1 MEQKLSYY
9 QKNKETILAKRKL
22 RREFERQ
29 ERLRLGR
36 PFMKFDDDD
45 EITFDPSMNEGTCD
59 VGEVDFVE
67 NVVISVVEPLEEVVV
82 EPVVEKVAK
91 KETEKVTEKKG
102 KKKSKKRVS
111 V

>member
-36 PFMKFDDDD
+36 PFLKFDDDD
-45 EITFDPSMNEGTCD
+45 EITFDPSMNEVTRD
-59 VGEVDFVE
+59 VGEVAFVE
-67 NVVISVVEPLEEVVV
+67 NVVISVVEPIQEE
-82 EPVVEKVAK
+82 VAK
-91 KETEKVTEKKG
+91 KVTEKVTEKKE
-102 KKKSKKRVS
+102 KRNLQS
-111 V
+111 E

>member
-1 MEQKLSYY
+1 MEEKLSYY

-36 PFMKFDDDD
+36 PFLKFDDDD

-67 NVVISVVEPLEEVVV
+67 NVVISVVEPIQEE
-82 EPVVEKVAK
+82 VAK
-91 KETEKVTEKKG
+91 KVTEKVTEKK
-102 KKKSKKRVS
+102 KKRNLKS
-111 V
+111 E